1 MAVNFV
7 AVGDGFCVTDER
19 SVDPRH
25 STPAAAQRLSG
36 AWVWGGSME
45 GGGEADILHNLIV
58 SCKKIKAAK
67 AWNTIW
73 ILIDAVCDKKRMLR
87 LIFDIIQ
94 RVKDFPQN
102 SQL

>member
-45 GGGEADILHNLIV
+45 GGQMSRYFAQSHGDL
-58 SCKKIKAAK
+58 
-67 AWNTIW
+67 
-73 ILIDAVCDKKRMLR
+73 
-87 LIFDIIQ
+87 Q
-94 RVKDFPQN
+94 KD
-102 SQL
+102 